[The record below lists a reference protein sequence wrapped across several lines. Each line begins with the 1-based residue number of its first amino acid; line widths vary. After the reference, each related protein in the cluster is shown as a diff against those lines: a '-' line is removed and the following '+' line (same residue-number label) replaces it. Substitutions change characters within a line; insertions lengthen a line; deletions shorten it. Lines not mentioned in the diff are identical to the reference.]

1 MLGWIAGLFISLLF
15 ALILLFLPAYVLPAL
30 VTFTSVAVLTFI
42 QHYDLSTKFAAVRY
56 AVSTTTFISML
67 IATLFFYF
75 GQEYALT
82 AALFLLVGMLALVFT
97 IKDGIDARPQIV
109 VNVIDMK
116 TRTLWLPAISGAS
129 MLAIL
134 AEISGNVIDPPFL
147 RGASHHTQFILLV
160 SGVSLLTWGIA
171 GKRMKTAKQQS
182 HVEDSMSSS
191 AMWSPTRWKP
201 VLPIFMI
208 LLLALLVRNWRLEQG
223 MHLFVDEVHF
233 AQPVTHFYAAG
244 DVELLLPF
252 SSVAAF
258 PYVYPYLQWQAVQLI
273 GRNLAGLRAVSVVFG
288 VLTVWSLY
296 LLAYE
301 LFDRK
306 TALLAAALLAVY
318 PVHIQYSRLGLNNI
332 ADPFFGTMAFYFL
345 ARGLNKPHAMRFNFA
360 CAGGMLGLTQY
371 FYEGGRFL
379 YPALALSWLFL
390 LLIVT
395 YFELSIELLE
405 TRRKGTLAGSE
416 ALRKINS
423 INFSN
428 VFKSALALATTMIIS
443 GAPVYYTL
451 AARGTSIA
459 LRMETAGIQDRTTEH
474 LDNGM
479 SFAGHIAWRLYE
491 SFIIHVSI
499 PEWQLYYGGKTAFIL
514 AFLVPFFFVGVVY
527 SLYQMISPRRFQAT
541 SLILMWLAATWLGN
555 SLLQESRISA
565 RYVVEFPALMIV
577 IALGMICTADTLF
590 PKDRQKQKRLL
601 AVMISAVMVLQV
613 NYFFNIHLPVLNDQF
628 RNDKRDLDTD
638 DALFRS
644 VDFPPETRV
653 IIVGELVMNQVDAR
667 KLMRFMNP
675 EILVTT
681 MHYDDLMGVFLRDLD
696 LNYDHAFFIDPDH
709 SVVLK
714 LLKIYFPDIQGP
726 QYSSFDLPE
735 DKQFMLYYAA
745 ARK

>member
-1 MLGWIAGLFISLLF
+1 
-15 ALILLFLPAYVLPAL
+15 
-30 VTFTSVAVLTFI
+30 
-42 QHYDLSTKFAAVRY
+42 
-56 AVSTTTFISML
+56 
-67 IATLFFYF
+67 
-75 GQEYALT
+75 
-82 AALFLLVGMLALVFT
+82 
-97 IKDGIDARPQIV
+97 
-109 VNVIDMK
+109 
-116 TRTLWLPAISGAS
+116 
-129 MLAIL
+129 
-134 AEISGNVIDPPFL
+134 
-147 RGASHHTQFILLV
+147 
-160 SGVSLLTWGIA
+160 
-171 GKRMKTAKQQS
+171 
-182 HVEDSMSSS
+182 
-191 AMWSPTRWKP
+191 
-201 VLPIFMI
+201 
-208 LLLALLVRNWRLEQG
+208 
-223 MHLFVDEVHF
+223 
-233 AQPVTHFYAAG
+233 
-244 DVELLLPF
+244 
-252 SSVAAF
+252 
-258 PYVYPYLQWQAVQLI
+258 
-273 GRNLAGLRAVSVVFG
+273 
-288 VLTVWSLY
+288 
-296 LLAYE
+296 
-301 LFDRK
+301 
-306 TALLAAALLAVY
+306 
-318 PVHIQYSRLGLNNI
+318 
-332 ADPFFGTMAFYFL
+332 
-345 ARGLNKPHAMRFNFA
+345 
-360 CAGGMLGLTQY
+360 
-371 FYEGGRFL
+371 
-379 YPALALSWLFL
+379 
-390 LLIVT
+390 
-395 YFELSIELLE
+395 
-405 TRRKGTLAGSE
+405 
-416 ALRKINS
+416 
-423 INFSN
+423 
-428 VFKSALALATTMIIS
+428 
-443 GAPVYYTL
+443 
-451 AARGTSIA
+451 
-459 LRMETAGIQDRTTEH
+459 
-474 LDNGM
+474 M